1 MRSSEAQTASDIVA
15 AAQLACLLEA
25 TAPKPGNV
33 SPDRDFAD
41 LAYEDLLA
49 SAAAIGGP
57 LAGAGARPLGT
68 TVRLAI
74 DATGRWTRSNSNLG
88 LVLLLAPLTRAA
100 MLAGKGVGTRFREKQ
115 SKTSPD
121 PFSDLR
127 DLRGAVRTVL
137 EDTTV
142 DDAREVYAAIRRAA
156 PAGLGRVEQQDVA
169 DEPSV
174 TLLEAMRLGAGHD
187 DIAHEYATG
196 FEITFERAVPTL
208 QQARADGLCWSDAIV
223 ETFLGILAARP
234 DSHVAR
240 RGGAALAADVS
251 RRACAAVAV
260 GGVRTEEGRRV
271 IADTDRALRDP
282 RHLANPGTTA
292 DLMAAA
298 IFVVLVDGIMKT

>member
-41 LAYEDLLA
+41 LTYEDLLA

-74 DATGRWTRSNSNLG
+74 DATGRWTRSNTNLG

-100 MLAGKGVGTRFREKQ
+100 MIQLRPQGAN
-115 SKTSPD
+115 
-121 PFSDLR
+121 R

-156 PAGLGRVEQQDVA
+156 PGGLGRVEQQDVA

-187 DIAHEYATG
+187 DIAREYATG
-196 FEITFERAVPTL
+196 FEVTFERAVPTL
-208 QQARADGLCWSDAIV
+208 QRARADGLCWSDAIV

-251 RRACAAVAV
+251 RRACAAVAA
-260 GGVRTEEGRRV
+260 GGVRTEEGRRA
-271 IADTDRALRDP
+271 IADTDRTLRHP

>member
-1 MRSSEAQTASDIVA
+1 MRSSEAQTAGDIVA

-41 LAYEDLLA
+41 LTYEDLLA

-74 DATGRWTRSNSNLG
+74 DATGRWTRSNANLG
-88 LVLLLAPLTRAA
+88 LVLLLAPLIRAA
-100 MLAGKGVGTRFREKQ
+100 MIQLRPQAAN
-115 SKTSPD
+115 
-121 PFSDLR
+121 R

-142 DDAREVYAAIRRAA
+142 DDAREVYAASRRAA
-156 PAGLGRVEQQDVA
+156 PGGLGRVAQQDVA